1 MKCYKPTGPCCW
13 LPHTIKNTNL
23 TTKVWLFV
31 MGLHEFRL
39 LVSLFNCNR
48 NYLMMV
54 LGYGHRKCLIMIY
67 TADTCHINVFCFNT
81 TNKWPPK
88 VGQLFLV
95 YLLYFSI
102 YSHGNWY
109 KKKNKN
115 PRRRLRYHV
124 RYSKC
129 RAFLVNHTT
138 AHSATERK
146 EILIMIASRKMCPTR
161 ICFFFKMR
169 ALSLQ
174 FFRCNAHAKKCLR
187 IHEKNSFD
195 FVCRLSCVSDLSVT
209 TEIRTIWFG
218 LMRWPCVRS
227 CRLSHIHFGQVCL
240 AHEYYTSVVVH
251 APRDDSGRSAPTHT
265 HTHTCCE
272 MVVKLCG

>member
-109 KKKNKN
+109 KKKTKT
-115 PRRRLRYHV
+115 PDGDCGTTYDIVSAGPFWSTTQPHTLRLNV
-124 RYSKC
+124 RKYWLWSRAEKCVQRGFVSISKC
-129 RAFLVNHTT
+129 VHFHSNSSDAMHTRKNAFAYTRKIRLTLFVDWAAWAICLWQRKYVRFDLVLCADRASVRADCRIYTSGKCVWRTNIIPRWWYTRRETT
-138 AHSATERK
+138 AAGARRH
-146 EILIMIASRKMCPTR
+146 
-161 ICFFFKMR
+161 
-169 ALSLQ
+169 
-174 FFRCNAHAKKCLR
+174 
-187 IHEKNSFD
+187 
-195 FVCRLSCVSDLSVT
+195 
-209 TEIRTIWFG
+209 
-218 LMRWPCVRS
+218 
-227 CRLSHIHFGQVCL
+227 
-240 AHEYYTSVVVH
+240 
-251 APRDDSGRSAPTHT
+251 THT
-265 HTHTCCE
+265 HTHA
-272 MVVKLCG
+272 VRW